1 MKFRIIILVLLIINI
16 ITNNTYATNEI
27 IDSQLEALDMSS
39 IVREGKKYTSEVFP
53 DINIENI
60 LSETIN
66 GNINNKSIIMSIIKL
81 FGKEVVNSITLL
93 GSILVIIVI
102 HSILKSIGE
111 NLGNENVSKIAYYV
125 EYILIVTLITT
136 NFSQII
142 NSVKESINN
151 LIGFTNSL
159 FPILMA
165 LISATGQMA
174 TITIIQPI
182 LLFSVVII
190 GNIINT
196 IILPIIIVATI
207 LDIVSNLSDKV
218 QVGKLAKSFKS
229 STVWCLGFIIT
240 IFVGALSLEGT
251 LTSSIDGITLKGIK
265 TATSTFVPVVGK
277 TLGDSVDTVLR
288 CNIINK
294 KCSRNSRCNNYYRNM
309 CNTHYKIS
317 SS

>member
-142 NSVKESINN
+142 NSEKESNR
-151 LIGFTNSL
+151 G
-159 FPILMA
+159 
-165 LISATGQMA
+165 
-174 TITIIQPI
+174 
-182 LLFSVVII
+182 
-190 GNIINT
+190 
-196 IILPIIIVATI
+196 
-207 LDIVSNLSDKV
+207 
-218 QVGKLAKSFKS
+218 
-229 STVWCLGFIIT
+229 
-240 IFVGALSLEGT
+240 
-251 LTSSIDGITLKGIK
+251 
-265 TATSTFVPVVGK
+265 
-277 TLGDSVDTVLR
+277 R
-288 CNIINK
+288 
-294 KCSRNSRCNNYYRNM
+294 
-309 CNTHYKIS
+309 
-317 SS
+317 